1 MPQSSR
7 QLFLL
12 VNCKRWNENT
22 PDILCALKVVIEVLY
37 LETPVILEPEKKNMD
52 ENIISKGIFRKK
64 TFLKML

>member
-37 LETPVILEPEKKNMD
+37 LETPVILEPEKKEKHFCLMD
-52 ENIISKGIFRKK
+52 ENIISKGIF
-64 TFLKML
+64 